1 MNLGFA
7 YAMEKDPKHLINAL
21 IIIIIIIIRYI
32 ILLLYMCCAFVGLDN
47 ELYKM
52 HGTYIKVNILYA
64 FFPTT
69 MGDSTYL

>member
-1 MNLGFA
+1 
-7 YAMEKDPKHLINAL
+7 
-21 IIIIIIIIRYI
+21 
-32 ILLLYMCCAFVGLDN
+32 MCCAFVGLDN